1 MTHRAVPLMDD
12 TNGKYRRIVPDGFL
26 AELPVW
32 VRAVAVV
39 GIPGA
44 IAFFLVWIG
53 ANTIPKMQQEI
64 TILQQQHALMQQL
77 ESQRDQRAED
87 LYRLM
92 QRICANTA
100 KDNQERQRC
109 FDR

>member
-1 MTHRAVPLMDD
+1 MDD
-12 TNGKYRRIVPDGFL
+12 SPNPRYRRVVPDGFM
-26 AELPVW
+26 AEMPVW
-32 VRAVAVV
+32 VRAAAVV

-53 ANTIPKMQQEI
+53 ANTIPKMQQELV
-64 TILQQQHALMQQL
+64 ILQQQHALMQQI
-77 ESQRDQRAED
+77 EQQREQRAED

-100 KDNQERQRC
+100 KDSQERARC

>member
-1 MTHRAVPLMDD
+1 MDE
-12 TNGKYRRIVPDGFL
+12 NGDRKYRRVVPDGFL
-26 AELPVW
+26 AEMPVW
-32 VRAVAVV
+32 VRAAAVV

-53 ANTIPKMQQEI
+53 GNTIPRMQQELSL
-64 TILQQQHALMQQL
+64 LQQQHALLAQAEQQR
-77 ESQRDQRAED
+77 EQRAED
-87 LYRLM
+87 LFRLM

-100 KDNQERQRC
+100 HDSQERQRC